1 MNFIF
6 TAALLL
12 LLATCARGFHFY
24 PSASA
29 HGVGQASTRAVQRPS
44 GSLDGC
50 LMRPANV
57 QPSFTRRNRPLF
69 SSLGSGAVLEKPQT
83 STKKTTENS
92 AKDSAGEWQVRLYND
107 PVNKRE
113 VRRWIIFIA
122 AVPNGGKTYSNPYSS
137 SPVRC
142 SVSHGGVR
150 RQRRRCFSDH
160 DERSSEWC
168 RGDWTV

>member
-1 MNFIF
+1 MNFTF
-6 TAALLL
+6 TTAALLL
-12 LLATCARGFHFY
+12 LLATCARGFHFHTHT
-24 PSASA
+24 SRSR
-29 HGVGQASTRAVQRPS
+29 VGQSSTRAVQRPS
-44 GSLDGC
+44 GSLDGY

-69 SSLGSGAVLEKPQT
+69 SSLGSGAVLEKPKI

-113 VRRWIIFIA
+113 VRDERRETMDNFSA
-122 AVPNGGKTYSNPYSS
+122 MYSNSYSV

-150 RQRRRCFSDH
+150 RQRRRSFSDN

-168 RGDWTV
+168 RGDRTV